1 MANLFQEVLPSSND
15 SLSDPTYSYYKNTDS
30 PFDIS
35 MSDKE
40 TNRHTSKDINKLI
53 ENMELLLNGNNKADT
68 TDTSLGFFTNFL
80 YGSNSPYQSI
90 TIQTINDDNMSSPES
105 HYLTLVDKE
114 TDNIFDDSSSD
125 DTSSDDTSSD
135 HETVMPGDPIAQ
147 LYFATLGVF
156 GLFILYRLMEKSR

>member
-1 MANLFQEVLPSSND
+1 
-15 SLSDPTYSYYKNTDS
+15 
-30 PFDIS
+30 

-53 ENMELLLNGNNKADT
+53 EHMELLVNGNNKSET

-90 TIQTINDDNMSSPES
+90 TIQTVGDDIVSSPES
-105 HYLTLVDKE
+105 HYLTLVDQKA
-114 TDNIFDDSSSD
+114 DNIFD

-135 HETVMPGDPIAQ
+135 HEPVMPGDPIAQ

>member
-1 MANLFQEVLPSSND
+1 MANLFQEGLTSSND
-15 SLSDPTYSYYKNTDS
+15 SLSGPTYSYYKNTDS

-40 TNRHTSKDINKLI
+40 TTRHTSKDINKLI
-53 ENMELLLNGNNKADT
+53 EHMELLVNGKEN
-68 TDTSLGFFTNFL
+68 DTSLGFFTNFL

-90 TIQTINDDNMSSPES
+90 TIQTVGDDIVSSPES

-114 TDNIFDDSSSD
+114 TDNIFDDA
-125 DTSSDDTSSD
+125 SSDDTSSD
-135 HETVMPGDPIAQ
+135 HEPVMPGDPIAQ

>member
-1 MANLFQEVLPSSND
+1 MANLFQEGLTSSND
-15 SLSDPTYSYYKNTDS
+15 SLSGPTYSYYKNTDS

-40 TNRHTSKDINKLI
+40 TTRHTSKDINKLI
-53 ENMELLLNGNNKADT
+53 EHMELLVNGKEN
-68 TDTSLGFFTNFL
+68 DTSLGFFTNFL
-80 YGSNSPYQSI
+80 YGSKCPYQSI
-90 TIQTINDDNMSSPES
+90 TIQTVSDDIVSSPES

-114 TDNIFDDSSSD
+114 TDNIFDD
-125 DTSSDDTSSD
+125 TSSDDTSSN
-135 HETVMPGDPIAQ
+135 HEPVMPGDPIAQ

>member
-15 SLSDPTYSYYKNTDS
+15 SLSGPTYSYYKNTDS

-53 ENMELLLNGNNKADT
+53 EHMELLLNGNNKAEK

-125 DTSSDDTSSD
+125 DTSSD

>member
-1 MANLFQEVLPSSND
+1 MANLFQEGLTGSND
-15 SLSDPTYSYYKNTDS
+15 SLFGPTYSYYKNANS

-40 TNRHTSKDINKLI
+40 TSRHTSKDINKLI
-53 ENMELLLNGNNKADT
+53 EHMELLVNGKET
-68 TDTSLGFFTNFL
+68 EEKQSTPLGFLTNFL

-90 TIQTINDDNMSSPES
+90 TIKTISDENANSSES
-105 HYLTLVDKE
+105 HYVTLVDKE
-114 TDNIFDDSSSD
+114 GDSSDSD
-125 DTSSDDTSSD
+125 SEYDN
-135 HETVMPGDPIAQ
+135 HELVMPGDPVAQ